1 MTRKLPSRVNP
12 RLSEDVPPYQEL
24 VELRR
29 LGQTNLG
36 NGKANTGNELGLF
49 SYVHL
54 RAPLPPITHSEIF
67 GASTPESYFLMRRSY
82 DGFVSSTGM
91 FKASFPWASKKD
103 EEDERRYVRATFPK
117 TSPDETAGNLWVHPT
132 DALILAEEYGM
143 TIWIEA
149 LLDNQ
154 PVSPSDRKRNITAP
168 PPFYK
173 DGVVP
178 PVTAADLA
186 PPPYLATANTSAR
199 RRSTRSASPAKRV
212 QSPRKVR
219 LNKANALT
227 KEHPLKGEPLVFN
240 GLRGKSETSVEEDNE
255 AVATT
260 TITTTE
266 ETVATT
272 ETTVEEVTTKKEPTV
287 KVEID
292 NIHQTNG
299 DLEIEKTRVKV
310 EYPHDEAKFL
320 PIPET
325 TEDLMAKAKAM
336 VEESRKLDIEVP
348 TKKRKAEEPADES
361 TGDDGFT
368 PPQVKRSRVLEE
380 QLKKEKIKS
389 RALIGLSIGLTLT
402 ALIPHFL

>member
-1 MTRKLPSRVNP
+1 MTRKLPTRVNSKL
-12 RLSEDVPPYQEL
+12 REEIPPYQEL
-24 VELRR
+24 VDLRR

-36 NGKANTGNELGLF
+36 SGKSNTGNELGLF

-67 GASTPESYFLMRRSY
+67 GAATPESYFLMRRSY

-103 EEDERRYVRATFPK
+103 EEDERRYVKATFPR
-117 TSPDETAGNLWVHPT
+117 TSTDETAGNLWVHPA

-154 PVSPSDRKRNITAP
+154 PVSPSDRKRNIQAP

-178 PVTAADLA
+178 PPVTTSDLA
-186 PPPYLATANTSAR
+186 PPPLLATANTSAR
-199 RRSTRSASPAKRV
+199 RRSTRSASPAKRI

-219 LNKANALT
+219 LSKASAIA
-227 KEHPLKGEPLVFN
+227 KEHPLKSEPLVLN
-240 GLRGKSETSVEEDNE
+240 GLRSNSVEEE
-255 AVATT
+255 EGAVAATAT
-260 TITTTE
+260 VTTTE

-272 ETTVEEVTTKKEPTV
+272 ETTFQEIAAKKEPIV

-292 NIHQTNG
+292 NVHQTNG
-299 DLEIEKTRVKV
+299 DVDVEKTRVKV
-310 EYPHDEAKFL
+310 EYPHDDAMFH
-320 PIPET
+320 PIPEN
-325 TEDLMAKAKAM
+325 TEDMMAKAKAM
-336 VEESRKLDIEVP
+336 VEESRRLDGDLP
-348 TKKRKAEEPADES
+348 TKKRKAEEDES
-361 TGDDGFT
+361 TEDDLIAA
-368 PPQVKRSRVLEE
+368 PQVKRSRVLEE
-380 QLKKEKIKS
+380 QLKQEKLKTK
-389 RALIGLSIGLTLT
+389 ALIGLSIGLTLT

>member
-1 MTRKLPSRVNP
+1 MTRKLPARVNP
-12 RLSEDVPPYQEL
+12 RLSEDIPPYQDL
-24 VELRR
+24 VDLRR

-36 NGKANTGNELGLF
+36 SGKSNTGNELGLF

-67 GASTPESYFLMRRSY
+67 GAATPESYFLMRRSY

-103 EEDERRYVRATFPK
+103 EEDERRYVKATFPR
-117 TSPDETAGNLWVHPT
+117 TSTDETAGNLWVHPA

-154 PVSPSDRKRNITAP
+154 PVSPSDRKRNIQAP

-173 DGVVP
+173 DGVAP
-178 PVTAADLA
+178 PQVTASDLA
-186 PPPYLATANTSAR
+186 PPPLLATANTSAR

-219 LNKANALT
+219 LSKATAIG
-227 KEHPLKGEPLVFN
+227 KEHPLKSEPLVLN
-240 GLRGKSETSVEEDNE
+240 ALRSKSEEDEEG

-260 TITTTE
+260 TVTTTE

-272 ETTVEEVTTKKEPTV
+272 ETTTVEEIAAKKEPTV

-292 NIHQTNG
+292 NVHQTNG
-299 DLEIEKTRVKV
+299 DVEVEKTRVKV

-320 PIPET
+320 PIPEN
-325 TEDLMAKAKAM
+325 TEDMMAKAKAM
-336 VEESRKLDIEVP
+336 VEESRRLDGELP
-348 TKKRKAEEPADES
+348 TKKRKAE
-361 TGDDGFT
+361 GDDSAEDDT
-368 PPQVKRSRVLEE
+368 IAPPQVKRSRVLEE
-380 QLKKEKIKS
+380 QLKKEKIKTK
-389 RALIGLSIGLTLT
+389 ALIGLSIGLTLT

>member
-1 MTRKLPSRVNP
+1 MTRKLPTRVNSK
-12 RLSEDVPPYQEL
+12 LCENIPPYQDL
-24 VELRR
+24 VDLRR

-36 NGKANTGNELGLF
+36 SGKSNTGNELGLF

-67 GASTPESYFLMRRSY
+67 GAATPESYFLMRRSY

-103 EEDERRYVRATFPK
+103 EEDERRYVRATFPR
-117 TSPDETAGNLWVHPT
+117 TSTDETAGNLWVHPA

-154 PVSPSDRKRNITAP
+154 PVSPSDRKRNIQAP

-173 DGVVP
+173 DGVAP
-178 PVTAADLA
+178 PLVTTSDLA
-186 PPPYLATANTSAR
+186 PPPLLATANTSAR

-212 QSPRKVR
+212 QSPRKVK
-219 LNKANALT
+219 LSKAGAIA
-227 KEHPLKGEPLVFN
+227 KEHPLKSEPLVLN
-240 GLRGKSETSVEEDNE
+240 GLRSKSEVGEEGTVN
-255 AVATT
+255 TT
-260 TITTTE
+260 TLTTTE

-272 ETTVEEVTTKKEPTV
+272 ETTVQEIAAKKEPTV

-292 NIHQTNG
+292 NVHQTNG
-299 DLEIEKTRVKV
+299 DVEVEKTRVKV

-320 PIPET
+320 PIPEN
-325 TEDLMAKAKAM
+325 TEDMMAKAKAM
-336 VEESRKLDIEVP
+336 VEESRRLEGDLP
-348 TKKRKAEEPADES
+348 TKKRKVEEDES
-361 TGDDGFT
+361 TEDYSR
-368 PPQVKRSRVLEE
+368 PQAKRSRVLEE
-380 QLKKEKIKS
+380 QLKQEKLKTK
-389 RALIGLSIGLTLT
+389 ALIGLSIGLTLT